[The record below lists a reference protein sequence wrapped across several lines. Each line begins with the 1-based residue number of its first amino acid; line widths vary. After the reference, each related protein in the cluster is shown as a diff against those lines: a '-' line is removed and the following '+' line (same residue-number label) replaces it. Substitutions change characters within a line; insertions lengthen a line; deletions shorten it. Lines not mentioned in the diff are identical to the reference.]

1 MTFPLPTDTRHV
13 SIEGRQY
20 RLFNKVDLGEGIPR
34 TTALIVVLI
43 TIPWIVL
50 MASLGVGIS
59 GTKLVFYLLPPAVL
73 SFMALRKDGGG
84 RPSYAK
90 WLDYVRWRMRRH
102 QQLIPLPGGSD
113 GKNRSFV
120 ASGQWVVLDA
130 DTIKPR
136 RTLKKE
142 FKADATSP

>member
-1 MTFPLPTDTRHV
+1 MTYPLPTDTRHV

-43 TIPWIVL
+43 TVPWVVL
-50 MASLGVGIS
+50 MITFGVGLA
-59 GTKLVFYLLPPAVL
+59 GGLLMVYLMPPAVL
-73 SFMALRKDGGG
+73 SFFAIRPDHGG

-90 WLDYVRWRMRRH
+90 WLDHARWLMRRH
-102 QQLIPLPGGSD
+102 EPLIPLPGGSD

-120 ASGQWVVLDA
+120 ARGQWVVLDVHA
-130 DTIKPR
+130 IKPR
-136 RTLKKE
+136 RPAKRKD
-142 FKADATSP
+142 KR